1 MQFEEA
7 LQFYKQQRRKI
18 LAQHFADFIISWD
31 MQTDAAPQSI
41 SADAEYGA
49 VLSEYSYELVSD
61 EKFVAA
67 VETLDGNRQL
77 LDDVLC
83 HEVEVMKKNIRQ
95 TRSIPKEE
103 YSAYNL
109 LVSQAYPVYVK
120 AKTENDFE
128 LFRPYL
134 EKIVDYCRKTTVWLA
149 DGETKGYDVLLD
161 MFEPHYTTKQYDEF
175 FALLKE
181 KLVPL
186 IKKVSTNP
194 PPVPDWATQL
204 CYKEG
209 QKRFCEYL
217 RDVMCF
223 DKSRGIMKE
232 SEHPF
237 TSGFGTDDVRI
248 TNHYYENN
256 VVSAIYSVIHETGH
270 ALYEQQCDK
279 SLNGTLSGGGAS
291 LGMHESQSRFYEN
304 MIGRSDA
311 FWKVHYKHLQQHFPV
326 QFRKVTEK
334 QFVDFVNRT
343 ECGFVRTEADELTYP
358 LHIMLRYEIEK
369 KLIDGSLQV
378 KDLPRYWNEK
388 FTEYF
393 GITPPNDTLG
403 VLQDVHW
410 AYGNFGYFP
419 TYALGSAI
427 AAQLYHSMQKDF
439 DVEESLQSGTTEK
452 VNEWLKEHVHKY
464 GSSKYPD
471 EILRLATGEDFNPN
485 YYVDYLVKKFSK

>member
-61 EKFVAA
+61 EKFVEA

-270 ALYEQQCDK
+270 ALYEQQCDR
-279 SLNGTLSGGGAS
+279 SLNGTERRRSKFGHARKSIPFLRKHDRAQRRILESALQTPATALPRSVPQGYGKTVCGLRQPHRMQFCAYGGGRTHLSVAHHAS
-291 LGMHESQSRFYEN
+291 LRNRKETYR
-304 MIGRSDA
+304 R
-311 FWKVHYKHLQQHFPV
+311 
-326 QFRKVTEK
+326 QFAGQRPS
-334 QFVDFVNRT
+334 
-343 ECGFVRTEADELTYP
+343 P
-358 LHIMLRYEIEK
+358 LLE
-369 KLIDGSLQV
+369 
-378 KDLPRYWNEK
+378 
-388 FTEYF
+388 
-393 GITPPNDTLG
+393 
-403 VLQDVHW
+403 
-410 AYGNFGYFP
+410 
-419 TYALGSAI
+419 
-427 AAQLYHSMQKDF
+427 
-439 DVEESLQSGTTEK
+439 
-452 VNEWLKEHVHKY
+452 
-464 GSSKYPD
+464 
-471 EILRLATGEDFNPN
+471 
-485 YYVDYLVKKFSK
+485 

>member
-61 EKFVAA
+61 EKFVEA

-209 QKRFCEYL
+209 QKRFC
-217 RDVMCF
+217 RV
-223 DKSRGIMKE
+223 
-232 SEHPF
+232 P
-237 TSGFGTDDVRI
+237 
-248 TNHYYENN
+248 
-256 VVSAIYSVIHETGH
+256 A
-270 ALYEQQCDK
+270 
-279 SLNGTLSGGGAS
+279 
-291 LGMHESQSRFYEN
+291 
-304 MIGRSDA
+304 
-311 FWKVHYKHLQQHFPV
+311 
-326 QFRKVTEK
+326 
-334 QFVDFVNRT
+334 
-343 ECGFVRTEADELTYP
+343 
-358 LHIMLRYEIEK
+358 
-369 KLIDGSLQV
+369 
-378 KDLPRYWNEK
+378 
-388 FTEYF
+388 
-393 GITPPNDTLG
+393 
-403 VLQDVHW
+403 
-410 AYGNFGYFP
+410 
-419 TYALGSAI
+419 
-427 AAQLYHSMQKDF
+427 
-439 DVEESLQSGTTEK
+439 
-452 VNEWLKEHVHKY
+452 
-464 GSSKYPD
+464 
-471 EILRLATGEDFNPN
+471 
-485 YYVDYLVKKFSK
+485 